1 MSEEPNAAAAEGTD
15 PFAASLAL
23 SGASREKAD
32 AYINDQRQPR
42 TAQADP
48 PQYLREMAGRV
59 SQVGDLVR
67 RHRRATGV
75 GLLAWDAVHG
85 NGLLIEPFSV
95 PPDMAAKGLI
105 GQVVASQVLDRLTT
119 IQTTTVSDPEL

>member
-1 MSEEPNAAAAEGTD
+1 
-15 PFAASLAL
+15 
-23 SGASREKAD
+23 
-32 AYINDQRQPR
+32 
-42 TAQADP
+42 
-48 PQYLREMAGRV
+48 
-59 SQVGDLVR
+59 
-67 RHRRATGV
+67 V